1 VSPRE
6 KIPPSEASRLNV
18 FSLFSGDSPPPLL
31 YEITAKTIATLYQ
44 GAPFFRPKLEYQLLD
59 ALIQK
64 KSPDSFTDLFPEAP
78 GLREI
83 FYKMLKGT
91 NFYSLRPKKGYPPLT
106 DFLTLNAEK
115 KETPLSFPYAS
126 RPLLTILFDEKI
138 AQAIID
144 AEKIKWDKDHK
155 HHPLSEAEL
164 ETLLFQNS
172 KNSPRTASLREL
184 LNFSLKRP
192 PLNYRTDR
200 DEVSKIT
207 LRRKVL

>member
-1 VSPRE
+1 LVNVSKGFPREKYEGRSTKESLFVSPRE

-106 DFLTLNAEK
+106 DFLTLNAE
-115 KETPLSFPYAS
+115 PH
-126 RPLLTILFDEKI
+126 
-138 AQAIID
+138 
-144 AEKIKWDKDHK
+144 KDYVY
-155 HHPLSEAEL
+155 
-164 ETLLFQNS
+164 N
-172 KNSPRTASLREL
+172 
-184 LNFSLKRP
+184 
-192 PLNYRTDR
+192 
-200 DEVSKIT
+200 I
-207 LRRKVL
+207 